1 MKKLKDVD
9 YKILFELIKNSKTSD
24 RKLAQALGVSQP
36 TVTRRRA
43 MLEREQLLDY
53 TALPNLDKLG
63 VEILAL
69 TFTRC
74 NYEVDLEKKGT
85 DAKVF
90 LSRHPNVIFAS
101 TGQGLGMNTVL
112 VSLHK
117 DYADYAEFTKKLR
130 EDWGKSFTNVDTFMV
145 SLKGDSILRQSTF
158 KFLADYLRKG
168 L

>member
-9 YKILFELIKNSKTSD
+9 YKILFELIKNSKISD

-43 MLEREQLLDY
+43 MLEREKLLDY
-53 TALPNLDKLG
+53 TALPNLEKLG

-69 TFTRC
+69 TYARC
-74 NYEVDLEKKGT
+74 GYQGRPEEKET
-85 DAKVF
+85 DAKMF
-90 LSRHPNVIFAS
+90 LSKHPNVIFAF
-101 TGQGLGMNTVL
+101 TGRGLGMNMML

-117 DYADYAEFTKKLR
+117 NYAEYAEFTKKLR
-130 EDWGKSFTNVDTFMV
+130 AGWGKPLINVDTFMV
-145 SLKGDSILRQSTF
+145 SLKGDSILRQFTF

-168 L
+168 D